1 MRPLS
6 ASNVPHTSQTDHR
19 ILRRSD
25 AKGAVRPTGEMEL
38 FDHAETRLAPL
49 DLARARGLMQAQI
62 MLRHPDAASIARL
75 EAQLRSVIDQ
85 YPDDVDVLMVLGTLS
100 VLQQHPSDARE
111 FWQTIL
117 RIRGEHEGALLQL
130 AKLENQAGH
139 TAEALELLQRYSA
152 IDPWQADLHGSLGQ
166 LLWNAGRREQAV
178 DTATEGLQLDPR
190 LVPLRRWLAGALR
203 QLGRVDEADVHE
215 RTLKRMRGR

>member
-19 ILRRSD
+19 ILLRPD
-25 AKGAVRPTGEMEL
+25 AKGAARPTGELEL
-38 FDHAETRLAPL
+38 FDHAEKRLAPL
-49 DLARARGLMQAQI
+49 DLARARGLMQARVV
-62 MLRHPDAASIARL
+62 LRHADAVSIARL

-100 VLQQHPSDARE
+100 MLQQRPSDARE
-111 FWQTIL
+111 FWQAIL
-117 RIRGEHEGALLQL
+117 RFRGEHEGALVQL
-130 AKLENQAGH
+130 AQFEKEAGR
-139 TAEALELLQRYSA
+139 TAEALEFLQRYCA
-152 IDPWQADLHGSLGQ
+152 IDPWQADLHGYLGQ
-166 LLWNAGRREQAV
+166 LLWNAGRREEGV
-178 DTATEGLQLDPR
+178 DTAIEGLKLDPR

-203 QLGRVDEADVHE
+203 QLGRLDEAEEQD